1 MGNCKSRK
9 YTEMPP
15 SYDGIAGGPADVTVR
30 AVINTLVNHDGFV
43 SGELAR
49 TMLAAL
55 RAAGVV
61 VFPLGG
67 SHFSTPETTAIVR
80 AVAEGYF
87 PEDGQCVAEVNPVS
101 WEVEWLAARPKLT
114 PVRQVALAYWRARRS
129 FIAAEHVCE
138 LVSKLSETQ
147 VEGMSTDWA
156 MTVAE
161 QIAERRNDAATFVV
175 QGSKEH
181 GWAAV
186 VG

>member
-9 YTEMPP
+9 CTEMPP
-15 SYDGIAGGPADVTVR
+15 SYDGIAVGPADVTVR
-30 AVINTLVNHDGFV
+30 AVINTLINHNGSV

-61 VFPLGG
+61 VFPLGS
-67 SHFSTPETTAIVR
+67 SHFSAAEATAIVR
-80 AVAEGYF
+80 VVAEGYF

-101 WEVEWLAARPKLT
+101 WEVEWLAARPTLT

-129 FIAAEHVCE
+129 FIAAEHVRE

-181 GWAAV
+181 GWAPV